1 MSTLWLEILD
11 YVYVILQQILFL
23 ALSVMLI
30 WGGFFIKNHGLGGL
44 LNTTSDVKDKKPATK
59 TTAKTAAKAAVK
71 TVTKIKGQYKAY
83 AWLYIGM
90 WILSGYFIMY
100 QVIFS
105 LVSLFISGSSSSG
118 TSSY

>member
-30 WGGFFIKNHGLGGL
+30 WGGFFIKNHGLGL
-44 LNTTSDVKDKKPATK
+44 QLNATSDAKDKKPATK
-59 TTAKTAAKAAVK
+59 TAVK

-105 LVSLFISGSSSSG
+105 LVSLFISGSSSSS